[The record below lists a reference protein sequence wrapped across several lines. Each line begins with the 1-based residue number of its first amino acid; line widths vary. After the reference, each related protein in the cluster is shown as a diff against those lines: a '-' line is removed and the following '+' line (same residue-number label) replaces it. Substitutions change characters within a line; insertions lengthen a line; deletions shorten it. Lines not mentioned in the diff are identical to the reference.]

1 MCFNLRTLL
10 ANRRKKPAK
19 TAAPSPI
26 NLDSVPATT
35 TKKKTTLA
43 DLPGE
48 VRTEI
53 YKLCIDSRRPFTPSP
68 THDVTSIMPF
78 ITTPAICRVNRATRP
93 EALAV
98 FLSRARWAVHGGSPT
113 ALGET
118 STLNGLNVRGGAGV
132 GLGCGPPKVVVGSS
146 TSPAAAPRDWVAD
159 RRQRFFPDDVAL
171 GTWARWCAAVET
183 LGREAENGVSKLRVR
198 TYAHA
203 MCRPD
208 LVVGGGIG
216 GGLWNE
222 YGLLEWDVDLI
233 ENRKER
239 GKKKKRAFVKGRLTK
254 RMVPVV
260 AAAEEF
266 LEELVAPLREKRVR
280 GLLRVGDVRV
290 LVETFVAYVA
300 DMGLSEETAFLKKI
314 AF

>member
-1 MCFNLRTLL
+1 MCFNIKTLL
-10 ANRRKKPAK
+10 ANRRKQPAK
-19 TAAPSPI
+19 TAAPSPLP
-26 NLDSVPATT
+26 LDTVPATT
-35 TKKKTTLA
+35 TTKKETTFA

-53 YKLCIDSRRPFTPSP
+53 YKLCIDSRRPFT
-68 THDVTSIMPF
+68 TNDVSLIMPL

-98 FLSRARWAVHGGSPT
+98 FVSRARWAVTGGSPT

-118 STLNGLNVRGGAGV
+118 STRNGLNVRGGAGV
-132 GLGCGPPKVVVGSS
+132 GLGCGPPKSVDGIPD
-146 TSPAAAPRDWVAD
+146 TAAVSWDWVAD

-171 GTWARWCAAVET
+171 RTWAGWCAAIEA
-183 LGREAENGVSKLRVR
+183 LGREAENGISKLRVR
-198 TYAHA
+198 AYAHA
-203 MCRPD
+203 MCRPE
-208 LVVGGGIG
+208 LVDIGGIVMG
-216 GGLWNE
+216 ALWNE

-233 ENRKER
+233 EN
-239 GKKKKRAFVKGRLTK
+239 KKKKRAFVKGRLTK

-260 AAAEEF
+260 AAAEDF
-266 LEELVAPLREKRVR
+266 LEELVAPLREKRVL
-280 GLLRVGDVRV
+280 GLLRAWDVRV

>member
-1 MCFNLRTLL
+1 MCFNLKTLL

-19 TAAPSPI
+19 TAAPSPLP
-26 NLDSVPATT
+26 LDTVPATTT
-35 TKKKTTLA
+35 TKKKTTFA

-53 YKLCIDSRRPFTPSP
+53 YKLCIDSRRPFT
-68 THDVTSIMPF
+68 TTNDVTLIMPF

-98 FLSRARWAVHGGSPT
+98 FVSRARWAVTGGSPT

-118 STLNGLNVRGGAGV
+118 STRNGLNVRGGAGV
-132 GLGCGPPKVVVGSS
+132 GLGCGPLRSIPDSS
-146 TSPAAAPRDWVAD
+146 AAASRDWVAD
-159 RRQRFFPDDVAL
+159 RRQRFFPDDMAL
-171 GTWARWCAAVET
+171 GTWPGWCAAIEA
-183 LGREAENGVSKLRVR
+183 LGREAENGISKLRVR
-198 TYAHA
+198 AYAHA
-203 MCRPD
+203 MCRPE
-208 LVVGGGIG
+208 LVDIGGIVMG
-216 GGLWNE
+216 ALWNE

-233 ENRKER
+233 EKRKEGR
-239 GKKKKRAFVKGRLTK
+239 KRAFVKGRLTK

-260 AAAEEF
+260 AAAEDF
-266 LEELVAPLREKRVR
+266 LEELVAPLREKRVL
-280 GLLRVGDVRV
+280 GLLRAGDVRV

>member
-1 MCFNLRTLL
+1 MCFNLKTLL
-10 ANRRKKPAK
+10 ANRRKQPAK

-26 NLDSVPATT
+26 NLDTVPATTT
-35 TKKKTTLA
+35 TKKKTTFA

-53 YKLCIDSRRPFTPSP
+53 YKLCIDSRRPFT
-68 THDVTSIMPF
+68 TTNDVTLIMPF

-98 FLSRARWAVHGGSPT
+98 FVSRARWAVAGGSPT

-118 STLNGLNVRGGAGV
+118 STRNGLDVRGGAGV
-132 GLGCGPPKVVVGSS
+132 GLGCGPPKLSVDDDGILLPDSS
-146 TSPAAAPRDWVAD
+146 SAAAATRDWVAD
-159 RRQRFFPDDVAL
+159 RRQRFFPDDVAR
-171 GTWARWCAAVET
+171 GTWARWCQAVEA

-198 TYAHA
+198 AYAHA
-203 MCRPD
+203 MCRPE
-208 LVVGGGIG
+208 LVDI

-233 ENRKER
+233 EN
-239 GKKKKRAFVKGRLTK
+239 KKKKRAFVKGRLTK

-260 AAAEEF
+260 AAAEVF
-266 LEELVAPLREKRVR
+266 LEELVAPLREKRVL
-280 GLLRVGDVRV
+280 GLLRAGDVRV